1 MILWKSL
8 LIKKKKKCTTWELQV
23 KFYLGQYEDSSLGDS
38 TSDSSEKLFQEV
50 MGEDSIYVILVKG
63 EHVQSSTYFF
73 QRVSAS
79 HKEQTSP

>member
-1 MILWKSL
+1 M
-8 LIKKKKKCTTWELQV
+8 QV

-63 EHVQSSTYFF
+63 EHMESSTFIF
-73 QRVSAS
+73 
-79 HKEQTSP
+79 